1 MKRRF
6 LFHGA
11 IGAETGRES
20 RMGMEHAVLPAD
32 WSCHGRNY
40 HYYYQQD
47 LLNQRH
53 KEVKMGYR
61 VKYESTIFSNPANKY
76 CIVSVKTADTSVPA
90 QARDKRRYRDHLI
103 HFTAVGYGIPMT
115 DAVELELEGEW
126 VDGKYGM
133 QLQVEQCHEIVQK
146 TEEGV
151 LAYLGSGLIKGIG
164 EKTAAQIV
172 ARFGVGTL
180 DILEKSPERLLE
192 VRGITENRLQDIRD
206 SYRESRM
213 LRDILVLLA
222 PFKLPPKTAQKI
234 YDYFGPAC
242 LDILRKSP
250 FELCLMPGFG
260 FRRVDAIVRKTDN
273 RPHDPMRVKGAL
285 HCALTEAKGNGGHL
299 YLEKEELH
307 KEALRL
313 LNEMAPL
320 PEMRVR
326 ESEVEKA
333 LEEMILGGKIVSA
346 KGCIYSPAAFAQ
358 EDATARE
365 VAKRLAVN
373 LPVEG
378 NLDTVL
384 ASVKS
389 ELGLQTAA
397 KQEAAVR
404 TAFQYNLSIIT
415 GSPGTGKTTV
425 LKVIIAAYRKLFP
438 KKKISLMA
446 PTGRASRRMAE
457 STGFL
462 GACTLHSGL
471 KLASEEDGERMRKD
485 ADTLDADLVIID
497 EFSMVDMWLASKLF
511 TSLKEDAKV
520 VLVGDPD
527 QLPSVGA
534 GNVFRELIQCGLV
547 PVTVLDTIFR
557 QAEDSLIAHNARFI
571 NEGNTKLYY
580 GEDFQFL
587 PCESQETAAAAIIE
601 RYCSEIREN
610 GIEHVQI
617 LSPFRTDGAA
627 SADNLNAAI
636 REVVNPFR
644 STEDEIQLGAKTF
657 RVGDRIMQTKNTDKV
672 SNGDLGFIRYI
683 KDTGKEKRIGL
694 GFGEDRQLE
703 YGVEDLANLSLAYA
717 TTIHKG
723 MGSEYDIVL
732 MPLLKAHYVMLYRN
746 LLYTGITRAKK
757 RVVLVGQKQV
767 LHMAV
772 HRNEISKRN
781 TLLGE
786 RIRLYYKAFAR
797 SAGLPVPAFPEG
809 LKAAG

>member
-1 MKRRF
+1 
-6 LFHGA
+6 
-11 IGAETGRES
+11 
-20 RMGMEHAVLPAD
+20 
-32 WSCHGRNY
+32 
-40 HYYYQQD
+40 
-47 LLNQRH
+47 
-53 KEVKMGYR
+53 MGYI
-61 VKYESTIFSNPANKY
+61 VKYENTIFANPANRY
-76 CIVSVKTADTSVPA
+76 CIVSVRTSDTTVPA

-103 HFTAVGYGIPMT
+103 RFTAVGYNIPMT

-126 VDGKYGM
+126 VDSRYGL
-133 QLQVEQCHEIVQK
+133 QLQVEQCHEIVQR

-180 DILEKSPERLLE
+180 DILEKNPERLLE
-192 VRGITENRLQDIRD
+192 IRGITENRLQDIRT

-213 LRDILVLLA
+213 LRDIMALLA
-222 PFKLPPKTAQKI
+222 PFKLTPKTAQKI
-234 YDYFGPAC
+234 YEYFGPAC

-250 FELCLMPGFG
+250 FELCRMPGFG
-260 FRRVDAIVRKTDN
+260 FRRVDAIVQKTES
-273 RPHDPMRVKGAL
+273 RPHDPMRITGAL

-299 YLEKEELH
+299 YLEKEELY

-320 PEMRVR
+320 PAMRVR
-326 ESEVEKA
+326 EGEVDKA
-333 LEEMILGGKIVSA
+333 LEEMILGGKAVSA
-346 KGCIYSPAAFAQ
+346 KGCIYTPAAFSQ

-365 VAKRLAVN
+365 VARRLAAN

-378 NLDTVL
+378 DLDAVL

-389 ELGLQTAA
+389 DLGLQTAA
-397 KQEAAVR
+397 EQEAAVR
-404 TAFQYNLSIIT
+404 TAFRYNLSIIT

-425 LKVIIAAYRKLFP
+425 LKVILAAYRKLFP

-462 GACTLHSGL
+462 EACTLHSGL
-471 KLASEEDGERMRKD
+471 KLASEDGERMRKD
-485 ADTLDADLVIID
+485 ADALDADLVIID
-497 EFSMVDMWLASKLF
+497 EFSMVDMWLASKFF

-547 PVTVLDTIFR
+547 PVTVLDIIFR
-557 QAEDSLIAHNARFI
+557 QAKDSLIAHNARFI
-571 NEGNTKLYY
+571 NEGSTKLYY

-587 PCESQETAAAAIIE
+587 PCESQETAAAAIME

-617 LSPFRTDGAA
+617 LSPFRTDGAV
-627 SADNLNAAI
+627 SADSLNAAI
-636 REVVNPFR
+636 REAVNPFR
-644 STEDEIQLGAKTF
+644 STEDEVQLGTKAF
-657 RVGDRIMQTKNTDKV
+657 RVGDRVMQTKNTEKV

-683 KDTGKEKRIGL
+683 KDTEKGKRIGL
-694 GFGEDRQLE
+694 DFGEDRQME

-717 TTIHKG
+717 TTIHKA
-723 MGSEYDIVL
+723 MGSEYDVVL
-732 MPLLKAHYVMLYRN
+732 MPLLKAHYVMLCRN
-746 LLYTGITRAKK
+746 LLYTGITRARK
-757 RVVLVGQKQV
+757 RVILVGQKQV
-767 LHMAV
+767 LHMGI
-772 HRNEISKRN
+772 HRNEISRRN

-797 SAGLPVPAFPEG
+797 SAGLPVPVFPEEQM
-809 LKAAG
+809 KAAG